1 MIMKLLVASSG
12 LLEPGC
18 IATELVDLNT
28 GATLNVLDEF
38 EMRPYSLSM
47 TCSMLLVH
55 RHLHYRKNPHLF
67 VYMKSQRSGESYE
80 EFRQWY
86 NYSLP
91 QSLPPTSKFFFSIIS
106 QY

>member
-38 EMRPYSLSM
+38 EMRPYSLSNFD
-47 TCSMLLVH
+47 V
-55 RHLHYRKNPHLF
+55 
-67 VYMKSQRSGESYE
+67 VRSFHKTLKYAHQISRIYI
-80 EFRQWY
+80 FF
-86 NYSLP
+86 YSRI
-91 QSLPPTSKFFFSIIS
+91 TS
-106 QY
+106 